1 VKQRKARGP
10 GRPSGKPVVQV
21 HPNFPLGK
29 TPAANC
35 ACRNPDSTA
44 RFTITIDGHAMCSW
58 CGGDLSLLEDQ

>member
-1 VKQRKARGP
+1 MKPRKPRGPSRKA
-10 GRPSGKPVVQV
+10 KVVTEA

-44 RFTITIDGHAMCSW
+44 RFTITINDEPLCSW
-58 CGGDLSLLEDQ
+58 CGGQVSLLENQ

>member
-1 VKQRKARGP
+1 MKPRKPRGP
-10 GRPSGKPVVQV
+10 GRKATVVTES

-44 RFTITIDGHAMCSW
+44 RFAILIQGHILCSW
-58 CGGDLSLLEDQ
+58 CGGEYSLLEKP